1 MDDQRVIV
9 RRARR
14 KDVPTIVGIVNSTRW
29 LSKPITEREAI
40 AGLLQ
45 KGLWLAISRNG
56 AALAGWQI
64 ENLVTCVDDFYVYP
78 PHVAYRL
85 GPPLLESVERAARE
99 LACEVAAVKVPEH
112 IHEDIE
118 LMLRGC
124 GYTYR
129 PVQQLDRIWVEVLS
143 QLMPGMTNVWI
154 KQLRAD
160 RVVMPI

>member
-1 MDDQRVIV
+1 MDDERVIV

-14 KDVPTIVGIVNSTRW
+14 KDVSTIVGIINSTRW
-29 LSKPITEREAI
+29 LSQPITADEALI
-40 AGLLQ
+40 RLLR

-78 PHVAYRL
+78 PQAAGRL

-99 LACEVAAVKVPEH
+99 LQCEVAAIKAPEH
-112 IHEDIE
+112 LPKDLET
-118 LMLRGC
+118 MLSAC
-124 GYTYR
+124 GYSCR
-129 PVQQLDRIWVEVLS
+129 PVEQLDKIWREVLG
-143 QLMPGMTNVWI
+143 QFMPGQPSVWV

>member
-1 MDDQRVIV
+1 MGERVIV

-14 KDVPTIVGIVNSTRW
+14 SDIPTLIGIVNSTRW
-29 LSKPITEREAI
+29 LSQPITADEA
-40 AGLLQ
+40 LTRFLQ
-45 KGLWLAISRNG
+45 KGLWLAISRTG

-78 PHVAYRL
+78 PHAAGRL

-99 LACEVAAVKVPEH
+99 LQCEAAAIKAPEQVAR
-112 IHEDIE
+112 DIAT
-118 LMLRGC
+118 MFSAC
-124 GYTYR
+124 GYSCR
-129 PVQQLDRIWVEVLS
+129 SVEQLDKIWREVLR
-143 QLMPGMTNVWI
+143 QFMPEQTSVWV